1 MIALI
6 SAALAVLETDE
17 QRNELSEFYEENKS
31 RLYSIAFERLHN
43 RQDAE
48 DAIQETF
55 LEIADKPEKFFA
67 IPTHKRLPYAVIII
81 RNVAIDMFNTKN
93 KNPMEQL
100 NQDYEL
106 ETISLENHLF
116 DKIAHDEV
124 VSFVNR
130 LSTAQRNVLMLHC
143 FFGLSIDETSQRL
156 NISLTSAN
164 KHLTLARRAIR
175 KFIEER
181 HGQL

>member
-1 MIALI
+1 MI
-6 SAALAVLETDE
+6 SAALAVLESEE

-55 LEIADKPEKFFA
+55 LNIADKPEKFFE
-67 IPTHKRLPYAVIII
+67 IPAHKRLPYAVIII
-81 RNVAIDMFNTKN
+81 RNVAIDMFNSKN
-93 KNPMEQL
+93 KISEQL

-130 LSTAQRNVLMLHC
+130 LSTAQRNVLMLH
-143 FFGLSIDETSQRL
+143 
-156 NISLTSAN
+156 
-164 KHLTLARRAIR
+164 
-175 KFIEER
+175 
-181 HGQL
+181 

>member
-1 MIALI
+1 MI
-6 SAALAVLETDE
+6 SAALAILESEE
-17 QRNELSEFYEENKS
+17 QRNELSELYKQNIMQF
-31 RLYSIAFERLHN
+31 YSIAYSKLHN

-48 DAIQETF
+48 DAIQEAF
-55 LEIADKPEKFFA
+55 LRIVRYPEKFFE

-81 RNVAIDMFNTKN
+81 RNVAIDMYNSKN
-93 KNPMEQL
+93 KISTEQL

-116 DKIAHDEV
+116 EKITHDEV

-156 NISLTSAN
+156 NISLTSVN

-181 HGQL
+181 NTQL